1 MKSQPFIKL
10 DDAVNVAINFMKS
23 QFSDACHG
31 SFADMYK
38 DLLTQDMEQKCYLSN
53 TKEYDIGYF
62 DALEAVH
69 HFIEK
74 EAKE

>member
-1 MKSQPFIKL
+1 MNSQPFIKL

-62 DALEAVH
+62 DALQAVH
-69 HFIEK
+69 DFIERK
-74 EAKE
+74 AKE

>member
-38 DLLTQDMEQKCYLSN
+38 ELLTQDMEQKCYLSN

-69 HFIEK
+69 DFIEK
-74 EAKE
+74 KAKE